1 MVLPRMISIDEPKVV
16 TEKVNIWF
24 TVISNNFEES
34 THSYLIPQG
43 IGKLLDYR
51 YWFQSLGNSPRN

>member
-16 TEKVNIWF
+16 TERVNIWF
-24 TVISNNFEES
+24 TVISNNFEEA
-34 THSYLIPQG
+34 THSYLILHG
-43 IGKLLDYR
+43 IGKLSDYR